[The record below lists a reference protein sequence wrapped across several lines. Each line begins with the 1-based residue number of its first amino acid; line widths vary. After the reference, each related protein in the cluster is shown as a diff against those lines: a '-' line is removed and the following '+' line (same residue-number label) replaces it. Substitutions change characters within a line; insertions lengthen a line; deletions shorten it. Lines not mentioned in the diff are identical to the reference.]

1 VEIGTVLNEKY
12 RLLAL
17 IGQGGMGTVWR
28 AQHLGLDSP
37 VALKLMT
44 PEMAAHPEALAR
56 FTREAKAAAS
66 LRSPHVVQVLDYGVD
81 GATNEPFIV
90 MELLEGESLSAR
102 IRQRGGLSLGE
113 TSRIIL
119 QVARALTLAH
129 AAKIVHRDLK
139 PDNIFLVKNADDEI
153 AKVLDFGIAKSSQ
166 LSGMQTLGMTATG
179 SVLGTPYYMSPEQI
193 TNSKNVDHR
202 SDLWSL
208 TVITCECLT
217 GQRPFQADTAMS
229 LAVMICQG
237 QGQKPSSLAL
247 VPEGFDE
254 WFARGTAA
262 DRDQRFQSASEL
274 SESLQNLFE
283 LGTTSLAGGALAS
296 AAAAARPRAPL
307 PSGVGILPSSD
318 ATAAPAAPFAELG
331 SVGPLSRTA
340 SAVLPAAS
348 ERPRRRANWLTPVIA
363 VVAALVAGG
372 GVWLL
377 ARASTETDFRSAPAA
392 APAAVDGRTAR
403 PATVD
408 GTPAPLA
415 PQVASPR
422 VAPVV
427 PAPPKSDDP
436 AGVTAAPLPPAVL
449 PPSKVDVVSVT
460 SGAEPET
467 ELAEPAAVKPK
478 AAPATASPA
487 RPVRRAR
494 AQPSTTAPK
503 RKPAAAE
510 PAPSQSFDPYG
521 NL

>member
-1 VEIGTVLNEKY
+1 M
-12 RLLAL
+12 AL

-66 LRSPHVVQVLDYGVD
+66 LRSPHVVQILDYGVD

-113 TSRIIL
+113 TSRIVL

-166 LSGMQTLGMTATG
+166 ALGMQAQTVTG

-237 QGQKPSSLAL
+237 QGAKPSSLAL

-274 SESLQNLFE
+274 SESLQELFE
-283 LGTTSLAGGALAS
+283 LGSTSLAGPRLAPEGAAGRPRAALPSSAGIAPASS
-296 AAAAARPRAPL
+296 AAAPAPGAAQLEA
-307 PSGVGILPSSD
+307 
-318 ATAAPAAPFAELG
+318 
-331 SVGPLSRTA
+331 SVGPLARTT
-340 SAVLPAAS
+340 SAALPVS
-348 ERPRRRANWLTPVIA
+348 ERPRPRARWLTPVIA
-363 VVAALVAGG
+363 VVTALVAGSA
-372 GVWLL
+372 VWLL
-377 ARASTETDFRSAPAA
+377 ARAPAKTDFRSAPAA
-392 APAAVDGRTAR
+392 ATA
-403 PATVD
+403 
-408 GTPAPLA
+408 
-415 PQVASPR
+415 
-422 VAPVV
+422 
-427 PAPPKSDDP
+427 
-436 AGVTAAPLPPAVL
+436 PPAVL
-449 PPSKVDVVSVT
+449 VSPEDGVGETPQPAVLQPAVPQPAVPQPKVDVVSVT
-460 SGAEPET
+460 PVDPEPVAPEAT
-467 ELAEPAAVKPK
+467 PVQPASVRPKPAPRAASRPIRRPPP
-478 AAPATASPA
+478 AAPAP
-487 RPVRRAR
+487 
-494 AQPSTTAPK
+494 Q
-503 RKPAAAE
+503 RKPLATE
-510 PAPSQSFDPYG
+510 PAPGQTFDPYG

>member
-1 VEIGTVLNEKY
+1 
-12 RLLAL
+12 
-17 IGQGGMGTVWR
+17 MGTVWR

-66 LRSPHVVQVLDYGVD
+66 LRSPHVVQILDYGVD

-113 TSRIIL
+113 TSRIVL

-129 AAKIVHRDLK
+129 TAKIVHRDLK

-166 LSGMQTLGMTATG
+166 LPGMQTLGMTATG

-262 DRDQRFQSASEL
+262 DRELRFQSASEL
-274 SESLQNLFE
+274 SESLQDLFE
-283 LGTTSLAGGALAS
+283 LGSTSL
-296 AAAAARPRAPL
+296 AARPRAPL
-307 PSGVGILPSSD
+307 PSNAGVPAS
-318 ATAAPAAPFAELG
+318 APTALSAASLEG
-331 SVGPLSRTA
+331 SVGPLARTTNEA
-340 SAVLPAAS
+340 LPEAS
-348 ERPRRRANWLTPVIA
+348 ERPRRRARWLTPAIA
-363 VVAALVAGG
+363 VVTALVAGG
-372 GVWLL
+372 AVWLL
-377 ARASTETDFRSAPAA
+377 TSAPAKTDFRSTPPAA
-392 APAAVDGRTAR
+392 TAAPPALPSESAR
-403 PATVD
+403 P
-408 GTPAPLA
+408 GAPGVSRA
-415 PQVASPR
+415 PPVVPEPR
-422 VAPVV
+422 VANDPTAVT
-427 PAPPKSDDP
+427 PTAPPTP
-436 AGVTAAPLPPAVL
+436 
-449 PPSKVDVVSVT
+449 KVDVVSVT
-460 SGAEPET
+460 PVDPQPVDPQPVDPEPVAPQST
-467 ELAEPAAVKPK
+467 PVQPASAKPK
-478 AAPATASPA
+478 AAPRATAP
-487 RPVRRAR
+487 RPIRR
-494 AQPSTTAPK
+494 AQPAPPVPK
-503 RKPAAAE
+503 RKPRRNRAR
-510 PAPSQSFDPYG
+510 SKS
-521 NL
+521 